1 MAFDLLS
8 YVLLAIIG
16 LFVFLSLR
24 GGVLPDIHPFIL
36 NRQSDVAPVRKEGE
50 TAVYRNRFA
59 GHQGPLMSTLE
70 KDVKTIYDLFH
81 RGKKIGSK
89 FLGHRI
95 NDNGPYQWETY
106 ETVSKRI
113 LNFGS
118 GLLAMCGLKSKVE
131 QPVGVF
137 MRNCAEWII
146 TDLAIAHYSFV
157 CVPLYDTLDF
167 DAINYIINQTALTTI
182 VVSVD
187 TLPRILNSIPNC
199 PTLKNVIITESSVE
213 EEYVELAKKLEINL
227 LPFSEI
233 EKIGSEQPTEP
244 CPPDA
249 DDLAV
254 ISYTSGTT
262 GKPKGAM
269 LTHKN
274 VVSVVSS
281 FIASIPQSIP
291 ITKTERHLSYLP
303 LAHVFERIVYS
314 AVMYVGASIGFYRGD
329 ILKLFEDA
337 YDLQPTVFISVPR
350 ILNRFY
356 EKVNEVIQQTGGLKS
371 KVYDLAYSNKK
382 AQLEKGILRND
393 TIWDKLVFSKISS
406 RLGGKVKLVVSGSA
420 PISSHVLEF
429 LRISLGC
436 QVLEGYGQT
445 ESSAVIS
452 LATIF
457 DYGNPFGRHV
467 GVPIACN
474 EMKLVDVP
482 EMAYSVED
490 KPNPRG
496 EICVRGN
503 NVMKGYYKQPE
514 ETAKVIDEDGW
525 LRTGDIATALP
536 NGTFQIIDR
545 KNFIFKLSQGEFV
558 APEKIESIYENSIYV
573 QHIFVYGDPLKSYLV
588 AIVVPEVESLID
600 WAKENNVP
608 CELSSLC
615 QSDALNALIHKD
627 LIRIGREYDLLGFE
641 QVKRIHLYDVPFTT
655 ENNLLTPSY
664 KLKRT
669 VAKQFFAD
677 TIETLYA

>member
-1 MAFDLLS
+1 MSFDLVS
-8 YVLLAIIG
+8 YILLAIIG
-16 LFVFLSLR
+16 LFVFLSIR
-24 GGVLPDIHPFIL
+24 GGILPDIHPFIL
-36 NRQSDVAPVRKEGE
+36 NHQSDTSPVRNEGE
-50 TAVYRNRFA
+50 TTVYRNRFA
-59 GHQGPLMSTLE
+59 GHHSSLMSTLDHE
-70 KDVKTIYDLFH
+70 VKTIYDLFH
-81 RGKKIGSK
+81 RGRKIGSK

-95 NDNGPYQWETY
+95 NENGPYQWESY
-106 ETVSKRI
+106 ESVYQRI
-113 LNFGS
+113 VNFGS
-118 GLLAMCGLKSKVE
+118 GLLAICGLKPKQE
-131 QPVGVF
+131 QPLGVF
-137 MRNCAEWII
+137 MRNCAEWIVA
-146 TDLAIAHYSFV
+146 DLAIAHYSLV

-167 DAINYIINQTALTTI
+167 DAINFIINQTALTTI

-187 TLPRILNSIPNC
+187 TLPRILGAIPSC
-199 PTLKNVIITESSVE
+199 PTLKNLIITESSVE
-213 EEYVELAKKLEINL
+213 EEYVELAKKLEVNL
-227 LPFSEI
+227 LPFSKI
-233 EKIGSEQPTEP
+233 ESIGSEQPQEP

-249 DDLAV
+249 DDLAI

-274 VVSVVSS
+274 IVSVVSS
-281 FIASIPQSIP
+281 FISSIPKSIP

-314 AVMYVGASIGFYRGD
+314 AVMYVGASVGFYRGD

-356 EKVNEVIQQTGGLKS
+356 EKVNDVIQQTGGMKS
-371 KVYDLAYSNKK
+371 KVYDLAYSKK
-382 AQLEKGILRND
+382 RALLKQGILRND
-393 TIWDKLVFSKISS
+393 TIWDRLVFSKISS

-420 PISSHVLEF
+420 PISPHVLEF

-445 ESSAVIS
+445 ESSAVIT

-474 EMKLVDVP
+474 EVKLIDVP

-496 EICVRGN
+496 ELCVRGN
-503 NVMKGYYKQPE
+503 NVMKGYFKQPD
-514 ETAKVIDEDGW
+514 ETAKVLDKDGW
-525 LRTGDIATALP
+525 LRTGDIASALP

-558 APEKIESIYENSIYV
+558 APEKIESIYENSVFV

-600 WAKENNVP
+600 WAKDNNVP
-608 CELSSLC
+608 CELASLC
-615 QSDALNALIHKD
+615 QSDALNTMIHKD
-627 LIRIGREYDLLGFE
+627 LVRIGREYDLLGYE
-641 QVKRIHLYDVPFTT
+641 QVKKIHLHSEPFST
-655 ENNLLTPSY
+655 ENNLLTPSF
-664 KLKRT
+664 KLRRT
-669 VAKQFFAD
+669 VAKQFFAE
-677 TIETLYA
+677 TIQSLYG